1 MKSYLHV
8 YTGEGKGKTTA
19 ALGLTIRAAGAG
31 HKVFLAQFIKGGR
44 YSELNAL
51 KRFDDLVTVE
61 QFGRGRFMDGKPS
74 ESDIIAARNGLKKM
88 QSILSSGDYNVVIL
102 DEANIALYYNLF
114 TVKEIID
121 LIDCRSKNTE
131 LVITGRHAP
140 PEVLERADLVTEM
153 KAVKHYYKKGVKARV
168 GIEK

>member
-8 YTGEGKGKTTA
+8 YTGAGKGKTTA

-88 QSILSSGDYNVVIL
+88 KSILSSGDYKVVIL

-121 LIDCRSKNTE
+121 LIDCRSEETE
-131 LVITGRHAP
+131 LIITGRHAP
-140 PEVLERADLVTEM
+140 PEVLERADLITEM
-153 KAVKHYYKKGVKARV
+153 KAVKHYYKEGVKARV

>member
-8 YTGEGKGKTTA
+8 YTGAGKGKTTA

-51 KRFDDLVTVE
+51 KRFADLITVE

-88 QSILSSGDYNVVIL
+88 KAILSSGDYKVVIL

-121 LIDCRSKNTE
+121 LIDCRSKDTE

-140 PEVLERADLVTEM
+140 PEVLERADLITEM
-153 KAVKHYYKKGVKARV
+153 KAVKHYYKEGVKARV

>member
-61 QFGRGRFMDGKPS
+61 QFGRGRFMAGKPS

-88 QSILSSGDYNVVIL
+88 KSILSSGDYNVVIL

-121 LIDCRSKNTE
+121 LIDCRSKDTE

-140 PEVLERADLVTEM
+140 PEVLERADLITEM
-153 KAVKHYYKKGVKARV
+153 KAVKHYYKKGVKARI

>member
-8 YTGEGKGKTTA
+8 YTGAGKGKTTA

-88 QSILSSGDYNVVIL
+88 KAILSSGDYKVVIL

-140 PEVLERADLVTEM
+140 PEVLERADLITEM
-153 KAVKHYYKKGVKARV
+153 KAVKHYYKEGVKARV

>member
-8 YTGEGKGKTTA
+8 YTGAGKGKTTA

-88 QSILSSGDYNVVIL
+88 KSILSSGDYNVVIL

-121 LIDCRSKNTE
+121 LIDCRSKDTE

-140 PEVLERADLVTEM
+140 PEVLERADLITEM

>member
-88 QSILSSGDYNVVIL
+88 KAILSSGDYKVVIL

-121 LIDCRSKNTE
+121 LIDCRSKDTE

-140 PEVLERADLVTEM
+140 PEVLEKADLITEM
-153 KAVKHYYKKGVKARV
+153 KAVKHYYKEGVKARV

>member
-1 MKSYLHV
+1 M
-8 YTGEGKGKTTA
+8 
-19 ALGLTIRAAGAG
+19 GLTIRAAGAG

-74 ESDIIAARNGLKKM
+74 ESDMIAARNGLKKM
-88 QSILSSGDYNVVIL
+88 KSILSSGDYNVVIL

-121 LIDCRSKNTE
+121 LIDCRS
-131 LVITGRHAP
+131 RH
-140 PEVLERADLVTEM
+140 RTCN
-153 KAVKHYYKKGVKARV
+153 YRKARPS
-168 GIEK
+168 